1 MTGSGIISLL
11 LIILTVLI
19 SYRGFKDH
27 RFFENHTFEVEKVLL
42 YKQYIRMVSS
52 GFLHVN
58 WMHLLLNMFSLLMFS
73 GGLERYLGPFGFL
86 LIYFSSLI
94 GGNLLALLI
103 HRNHGEYSAVGA
115 SGAVNG
121 IIFASIALFP
131 GMSIG
136 LFLLPISMPAW
147 IYGLLF
153 VGFSIYGIRSRRE
166 NVGHEAHLGGALIG
180 MLVALLMV
188 PSAVIYNYV
197 PILILVLPTLAFIIL
212 IIRRPDFLL
221 VQNLFYK
228 KSHEYSIDHKYNAQK
243 AKKQFDIDQI
253 LEKIHKRGMN
263 SLTRKERQQLDEY
276 SKKRD

>member
-1 MTGSGIISLL
+1 MAGTGFISI
-11 LIILTVLI
+11 LIVILTVII

-27 RFFENHTFEVEKVLL
+27 AFLEKYTFEVEKILL
-42 YKQYIRMVSS
+42 YKQYIRLVSS

-58 WMHLLLNMFSLLMFS
+58 WLHLIFNMFSLLMFS
-73 GGLERYLGPFGFL
+73 SGLENYLGFAGFL
-86 LIYFSSLI
+86 LIYFSSLV

-103 HRNHGEYSAVGA
+103 HKNHGSYSSVGA

-121 IIFASIALFP
+121 IVFASIALFP
-131 GMSIG
+131 GMKIG

-166 NVGHEAHLGGALIG
+166 NVGHEAHLGGALVG

-188 PSAVIYNYV
+188 PSAIVNNYV
-197 PILILVLPTLAFIIL
+197 PILILLVPTLAFIFIIL
-212 IIRRPDFLL
+212 KRPDLL
-221 VQNLFYK
+221 MVQNLFYK
-228 KSHEYSIDHKYNAQK
+228 RTHEYSIDHRYNVQK

-253 LEKIHKRGMN
+253 LEKIHKRGIN